1 MDFYLI
7 FDVGNV
13 CARSGGHVVQ
23 DRDVVTLGEERIT
36 EVRTDKTG
44 STGDENAHGGKS
56 IGAKSVLVLGQDRPM
71 VETTGGFTSAGLAR
85 EAEALILPSLTQA
98 QAIEIGEIAF
108 AKASARRLPII
119 VEVRMG
125 EWTVFKVALTGS
137 TTDNDSWVARKA
149 RVVLATGNSTIFE
162 RVSAEERGVDWYA
175 ETGLSEELHANHG
188 GGLALNVA
196 GSGLAGILLI
206 SGLPQV
212 DDHLLGVEVITE
224 YLARQGENA

>member
-1 MDFYLI
+1 M
-7 FDVGNV
+7 
-13 CARSGGHVVQ
+13 
-23 DRDVVTLGEERIT
+23 
-36 EVRTDKTG
+36 
-44 STGDENAHGGKS
+44 
-56 IGAKSVLVLGQDRPM
+56 VLGQDRPM

-85 EAEALILPSLTQA
+85 EAQALVLPSLTQA

-149 RVVLATGNSTIFE
+149 RVVLASGNSTIFE

-188 GGLALNVA
+188 GGLALKVA